1 MNHGTKYKGV
11 SISFETSDEHHNDAY
26 CYALVDDTAVS
37 GVFRIDR
44 PDSASR
50 LKTELDNAIA
60 KVDGHSSKVPAW
72 ASVPITVLG
81 HRIDFT
87 VHPGISTTIRGS
99 AYSASKSISIR
110 HDLEQDFISVSVTAQ
125 PFGYPSK
132 RTFDFKIRV
141 AIAES
146 GKLALKINELCA
158 AKKIYVR
165 SPTIELTTI
174 YVDVGDIKHEFKVKD
189 VAAFKK
195 HLLQYLKGN

>member
-1 MNHGTKYKGV
+1 V
-11 SISFETSDEHHNDAY
+11 
-26 CYALVDDTAVS
+26 LVDDTEVS
-37 GVFRIDR
+37 SVFRIDR

-60 KVDGHSSKVPAW
+60 KVDGHSSNVPAW
-72 ASVPITVLG
+72 ASVPIAVLG
-81 HRIDFT
+81 QRIDFT
-87 VHPGISTTIRGS
+87 VHPDTTSMTIRGS
-99 AYSASKSISIR
+99 AYSASKSIRIR
-110 HDLEQDFISVSVTAQ
+110 HDVEQDFISVSVTAQ

-132 RTFDFKIRV
+132 RTFDFKIPV

-146 GKLALKINELCA
+146 GKLASKINELCA

-165 SPTIELTTI
+165 PPTIELTTI